1 MFSCKSACRSQSSRS
16 TCSSA
21 ELHTAPHCTAP
32 LRHCTACS
40 AVPLQSVDRQTRI
53 APLCELST
61 GTRNPKPVPFLRC
74 RPTHSRVNRC
84 HGGLCGRRPTVLR
97 VLCSS
102 LTVYQSSRR
111 GTLTC
116 WAASCAQRCIVPTA
130 QRVRNRNS
138 SRARGNRVAKRSL
151 CAWIRL
157 QKAAAVSM
165 KQSPERAWQ
174 GRQAAA
180 CLGHSCA
187 AYAMH
192 VNATNTTQ
200 SHWSK
205 YRCDCDVHSAERHTC
220 ASCIDHERITHKS
233 RTHKSRIKHE
243 WRRINSRLSQR
254 QSAAVHSSRRAGVV
268 LPLLHES
275 KLAQSKR
282 MERKQLT
289 DPPLRSATG
298 GHAT

>member
-1 MFSCKSACRSQSSRS
+1 MQQCRAAHRTALHRTAATLYCLQCSAFAKGRS
-16 TCSSA
+16 TDSDCAS
-21 ELHTAPHCTAP
+21 
-32 LRHCTACS
+32 
-40 AVPLQSVDRQTRI
+40 
-53 APLCELST
+53 ELST
-61 GTRNPKPVPFLRC
+61 GTRNRTGPFLRC

-243 WRRINSRLSQR
+243 WRRINSRLAQR

-289 DPPLRSATG
+289 DPPL
-298 GHAT
+298 